1 MKHARYNTGDYT
13 LEEIA
18 TRLGITRE
26 RVRQIEQTAL
36 RKLRH
41 PKVAKHLRD
50 YLENAESLGGG
61 NVVHVS

>member
-18 TRLGITRE
+18 TRLGITRQ
-26 RVRQIEQTAL
+26 RVRQIEQAAL

-50 YLENAESLGGG
+50 YLESTESSGGG
-61 NVVHVS
+61 NVVHVF